1 MNELFHRTYGVVA
14 GLANP
19 LPNVEAGTNQLQDI
33 LNIVFAIS
41 GAIAVLII
49 VLAGFKYITSG
60 SDPGAVSTAKNA
72 IIYALVGLV
81 VIMFA
86 FAIVNF
92 VIAGVS

>member
-1 MNELFHRTYGVVA
+1 MHWFYYYFSQ
-14 GLANP
+14 LANP
-19 LPNVEAGTNQLQDI
+19 LPKTPTDGRLQII
-33 LNIVFAIS
+33 LNTVFAIT

-49 VLAGFKYITSG
+49 VLAGFRYIISQGNPSEVT
-60 SDPGAVSTAKNA
+60 TAKNA

-92 VIAGVS
+92 VLGGLG